1 MFTTIRS
8 QLLALTVFS
17 AFIAASIGAAGYY
30 ANTKV
35 SDELTIAVGDG
46 VAMRNHMQTDMLHDN
61 LRGLVEAYKGALT
74 DNSPDRI
81 KATREELAKN
91 AKDIRAE
98 YAKNENAPT
107 LGAAIAKE
115 IRRVQDVIN
124 AYAASA
130 EAILATNQADTV
142 ELEKQR
148 ADFTTKFTVLEKEL
162 GGIRDN
168 IEVKLNNS
176 RAQAEAN
183 TARFKTL
190 LLAIILG
197 GTLLVLL
204 AAFLVYRSIV
214 SKLAQMN
221 GALVRLNAG
230 DYAARV
236 GLTSKD
242 ELGQVGNAFD
252 KLLDD
257 RLEALAAGAKEN
269 EQLNNSV
276 VEIIQSVAQVAGS
289 KDLSIRVPVTADITG
304 AIGDAMNLLTSET
317 AKVMGRV
324 SDVSREVSGASAS
337 LKLSSDAVLST
348 SATGQI
354 EVEATALEL
363 SNTSNI
369 LNQMSQ
375 LAQKANAAADVAVRT
390 TRQALATVDKTV
402 SGITESRDLIRETEK
417 RIKRLGERS
426 QEISQAVGLINSI
439 AERTGLLAL
448 NASMQATVAGEA
460 GRGFALVAEEVKRL
474 SENAREATRE
484 ISTLVSAIQS
494 ETSETVLAMNN
505 AITQIVDTSRMA
517 DQAGTEMK
525 GTQQATEDLAGSVRS
540 IANSSI
546 EQAQVGQALQV
557 RAVSIQSAGRET
569 SRQLNAQAK
578 DTERLVEAASA
589 LLREVSVFKLPAR

>member
-1 MFTTIRS
+1 MFKTIRS
-8 QLLALTVFS
+8 QLLALAVFS
-17 AFIAASIGAAGYY
+17 ALIAALIGFVGYY
-30 ANTKV
+30 ANSQTA
-35 SDELTIAVGDG
+35 DELAVAVGDG

-61 LRGLVEAYKGALT
+61 LRGLVESYKGAIT
-74 DNSPDRI
+74 DNSAERI
-81 KATREELAKN
+81 KSTSEELAKN
-91 AKDIRAE
+91 AKEIRLE
-98 YAKNENAPT
+98 FAKNDNAPT
-107 LGAAIAKE
+107 LGADIVKE
-115 IRRVQDVIN
+115 IKRVSGVIN
-124 AYAASA
+124 TYASSA
-130 EAILATNQADTV
+130 ETILKTSITDTA

-148 ADFTTKFTVLEKEL
+148 ADFSVKFSVLEKDL
-162 GGIRDN
+162 GGVRDS
-168 IEVKLNNS
+168 IENKLNAS
-176 RAQAEAN
+176 RAQAVADGAFFRN
-183 TARFKTL
+183 VLVGT
-190 LLAIILG
+190 IVLG
-197 GTLLVLL
+197 SLLVLF
-204 AAFLVYRSIV
+204 AALGVYRSV
-214 SKLAQMN
+214 TSKLAQMN
-221 GALVRLNAG
+221 GALEKLNAG
-230 DYAARV
+230 DYTARV
-236 GLTSKD
+236 KLTSDD
-242 ELGQVGNAFD
+242 ELGQVANAFD

-269 EQLNNSV
+269 DQLNNSV

-289 KDLSIRVPVTADITG
+289 KDLSIRVPVTEDITG

-324 SDVSREVSGASAS
+324 SDVSRDVSGASNS
-337 LKLSSDAVLST
+337 LKMSSDAAMAT
-348 SATGQI
+348 ATTGQA
-354 EVEATALEL
+354 EVEATVLEL

-369 LNQMSQ
+369 LTQMSQ
-375 LAQKANAAADVAVRT
+375 VAQKANDAAETAVRT

-402 SGITESRDLIRETEK
+402 TGITESRDLIRETEK

-505 AITQIVDTSRMA
+505 AITQIVDTSRLA
-517 DQAGTEMK
+517 DQAGSEMK
-525 GTQQATEDLAGSVRS
+525 GTEQATQDLANNVRA
-540 IANSSI
+540 IASSSI

-557 RAVSIQSAGRET
+557 RAVSIQSASRET
-569 SRQLNAQAK
+569 SRQLSAQAK
-578 DTERLVEAASA
+578 DTERLVEAAAS

>member
-1 MFTTIRS
+1 MFKTIRS
-8 QLLALTVFS
+8 QLLALAVFS
-17 AFIAASIGAAGYY
+17 ALIAALIGFVGYY
-30 ANTKV
+30 ANSRTA
-35 SDELTIAVGDG
+35 DELAVAVGDG

-61 LRGLVEAYKGALT
+61 LRGLVESYKGAVT
-74 DNSPDRI
+74 ENSAERI
-81 KATREELAKN
+81 KSTSEELAKN
-91 AKDIRAE
+91 AKEIRLE
-98 YAKNENAPT
+98 FAKNDDAPT
-107 LGAAIAKE
+107 LGADIVKE
-115 IRRVQDVIN
+115 IKRVSGVIN
-124 AYAASA
+124 TYASSA
-130 EAILATNQADTV
+130 ETILKTSITDTA

-148 ADFTTKFTVLEKEL
+148 ADFSVKFSVLEKDL
-162 GGIRDN
+162 GGVRDS
-168 IEVKLNNS
+168 IENKLNAS
-176 RAQAEAN
+176 RAQAVADGAFFRN
-183 TARFKTL
+183 VLVGT
-190 LLAIILG
+190 IVLG
-197 GTLLVLL
+197 SLLVLF
-204 AAFLVYRSIV
+204 AALGVYRSV
-214 SKLAQMN
+214 TSKLAQMN
-221 GALVRLNAG
+221 GALEKLNAG
-230 DYAARV
+230 DYTARV
-236 GLTSKD
+236 KLTSND
-242 ELGQVGNAFD
+242 ELSQVGNAFD

-269 EQLNNSV
+269 DQLNNSV

-289 KDLSIRVPVTADITG
+289 KDLSIRVPVTEDITG

-324 SDVSREVSGASAS
+324 SDVSRDVSGASNS
-337 LKLSSDAVLST
+337 LKMSSDAAMAT
-348 SATGQI
+348 ATTGQA
-354 EVEATALEL
+354 EVEATVLEL

-369 LNQMSQ
+369 LTQMSQ
-375 LAQKANAAADVAVRT
+375 VAQKANDAAETAVRT

-402 SGITESRDLIRETEK
+402 TGITESRDLIRETEK

-505 AITQIVDTSRMA
+505 AITQIVDTSRLA
-517 DQAGTEMK
+517 DQAGSEMK
-525 GTQQATEDLAGSVRS
+525 GTEQATQDLANNVRA
-540 IANSSI
+540 IASSSI

-557 RAVSIQSAGRET
+557 RAVSIQSASRET
-569 SRQLNAQAK
+569 SRQLSAQAK
-578 DTERLVEAASA
+578 DTERLVEAAAS

>member
-1 MFTTIRS
+1 MFKTIRS
-8 QLLALTVFS
+8 QLLALAVFS
-17 AFIAASIGAAGYY
+17 ALIAALIGFVGYY
-30 ANTKV
+30 ANSQTA
-35 SDELTIAVGDG
+35 DELAVAVGDG

-61 LRGLVEAYKGALT
+61 LRGLVESYKGAIT
-74 DNSPDRI
+74 DNSAERI
-81 KATREELAKN
+81 KSTSEELAKN
-91 AKDIRAE
+91 AKEIRLE
-98 YAKNENAPT
+98 FAKNDNAPT
-107 LGAAIAKE
+107 LGADIVKE
-115 IRRVQDVIN
+115 IKRVSGVIN
-124 AYAASA
+124 TYASSA
-130 EAILATNQADTV
+130 ETILKTSITDTA

-148 ADFTTKFTVLEKEL
+148 ADFSVKFSVLEKDL
-162 GGIRDN
+162 GGVRDS
-168 IEVKLNNS
+168 IENKLNAS
-176 RAQAEAN
+176 RAQAVAEGAFFRN
-183 TARFKTL
+183 VLVGT
-190 LLAIILG
+190 IVLG
-197 GTLLVLL
+197 SLLVLF
-204 AAFLVYRSIV
+204 AALGVYSSV
-214 SKLAQMN
+214 TSKLAQMN
-221 GALVRLNAG
+221 GALEKLNAG
-230 DYAARV
+230 DYTARV
-236 GLTSKD
+236 KLTSDD
-242 ELGQVGNAFD
+242 ELGQVANAFD

-269 EQLNNSV
+269 DQLNNSV

-289 KDLSIRVPVTADITG
+289 KDLSIRVPVTEDITG

-324 SDVSREVSGASAS
+324 SDVSRDVSGASNS
-337 LKLSSDAVLST
+337 LKMSSDAAMAT
-348 SATGQI
+348 ATTGQA
-354 EVEATALEL
+354 EVEATVLEL

-369 LNQMSQ
+369 LTQMSQ
-375 LAQKANAAADVAVRT
+375 VAQKANDAAETAVRT

-402 SGITESRDLIRETEK
+402 TGITESRDLIRETEK

-505 AITQIVDTSRMA
+505 AITQIVDTSRLA
-517 DQAGTEMK
+517 DQAGSEMK
-525 GTQQATEDLAGSVRS
+525 GTEQATQDLANNVRA
-540 IANSSI
+540 IASSSI

-557 RAVSIQSAGRET
+557 RAVSIQSASRET
-569 SRQLNAQAK
+569 SRQLSAQAK
-578 DTERLVEAASA
+578 DTERLVEAAAS